1 MGGHQQVAAFLL
13 AWQSRRA
20 VVRRFAMTRWIML
33 VVTLLGLVLTFGAK
47 TPGLLG
53 IGLLLTLI
61 GVIGF
66 VFALAADRIAANAR
80 PEASMAAVE
89 DLAALRRKRAAAP
102 APARPVV
109 PAAPVAPATIR
120 TEEGNRQS

>member
-1 MGGHQQVAAFLL
+1 
-13 AWQSRRA
+13 
-20 VVRRFAMTRWIML
+20 MTRWIML
-33 VVTLLGLVLTFGAK
+33 VVTLLGSVLSFGAK

-66 VFALAADRIAANAR
+66 IFALAADRIAANAR

-89 DLAALRRKRAAAP
+89 EVVALRRKQAASAP
-102 APARPVV
+102 K
-109 PAAPVAPATIR
+109 APVAPAAQAAATR
-120 TEEGNRQS
+120 VFQKEERDPQG

>member
-1 MGGHQQVAAFLL
+1 
-13 AWQSRRA
+13 
-20 VVRRFAMTRWIML
+20 MTRWIML
-33 VVTLLGLVLTFGAK
+33 VVTLLGLALTFGAK

-89 DLAALRRKRAAAP
+89 DLAALRRKRAAAA
-102 APARPVV
+102 APQR
-109 PAAPVAPATIR
+109 PAAPAAPAASNAIR
-120 TEEGNRQS
+120 TEDGDRPN